1 MMAAYIRWILRHKL
15 FLVLLLAAI
24 TLIFAAIAMQGVFA
38 STLGGLFFG
47 DDHQGYKSY
56 QQRIREFASDEVVL
70 VTYQDEHLLSEQS
83 LSRLERVVEEL
94 EMLPAVAR
102 VDSLLNTQ
110 HSVGDDDT
118 LSVNLYADEALEFPE
133 RADEILQALQA
144 DPFYEGILI
153 ARNGRHAAVL
163 IELLPE
169 ENASAEGAPVFVEE
183 ALSCFEK
190 AGFTRSELTWLG
202 FPVTIAEVITQ
213 SNRNISHLFPISCVI
228 LLIVV
233 FLMFHRLWP
242 VAITLGVSFVGV
254 VWTFGFSVLLD
265 RNISLFGSLTPII
278 ILIVATSDIIHL
290 CSAYLLELAKGEA
303 KHEAILRSG
312 IEVGTAC
319 FWTSATTFVGFVA
332 LTFVPIPMF
341 KLMGLTLGF
350 GVASS
355 LLLAMTLCPIIFSL
369 MPTPKRH
376 SYDASW
382 AQKLLGRALRSVE
395 EHVFGNPWSIILFF
409 LLAFAFSIA
418 GSLRVRIETNLN
430 QRFDEKNRL
439 RQHERYYNEH
449 FAGSN
454 FLEIFLESR
463 EAQGIL
469 EPELFGKIETFH
481 KKVETLPGVDRVVS
495 LINLMQ
501 TIDQEMNP
509 ERNLDEARRW
519 TRELLAQY
527 LLLFESSGGE
537 DLDRLLDFDRRTM
550 RLAARLNDN
559 GTIFSYETGEEIKAL
574 ATSIMGDAVEAETS
588 GISYLLGGFVD
599 DVVRGQKRGLI
610 FAFITIMAMMMIMF
624 RSWRIG
630 AVSMIPNILPLLA
643 LGGYLGFFWDHVDSD
658 TIVIAMI
665 AVGIGVDD
673 TIHFLSRLRFE
684 SARTQNPDLALKHSF
699 HFSGRA
705 MVVTTL
711 ILALGFMPLGLSNY
725 FTVRIFG
732 TLLPYTLIVAVLA
745 DILLV
750 PALVKLGVIRFA
762 NISEKRLSSPNG

>member
-1 MMAAYIRWILRHKL
+1 MMKAYITWILRYK
-15 FLVLLLAAI
+15 FFVILLLAGI
-24 TLIFAAIAMQGVFA
+24 TLIFAAIAMQGVLA

-47 DDHQGYKSY
+47 DEHQGYKSY
-56 QQRIREFASDEVVL
+56 QQRIREFASDDIIL
-70 VTYQDEHLLSEQS
+70 ITYQDEHLLSEQS
-83 LSRLERVVEEL
+83 LSRLEVLVDDL
-94 EMLPAVAR
+94 EMLTAVAR
-102 VDSLLNTQ
+102 VDSLLNAQ

-118 LSVNLYADEALEFPE
+118 LYVNMYADEALEQPE
-133 RADEILQALQA
+133 RADEILKALQA
-144 DPFYEGILI
+144 DPFYDGILI
-153 ARNGRHAAVL
+153 ARDGRHAAVL
-163 IELLPE
+163 VEMLPE
-169 ENASAEGAPVFVEE
+169 EDASAEGAPGFVEDV
-183 ALSCFEK
+183 LKCFEK
-190 AGFTRSELTWLG
+190 AGFERSELRWLG

-213 SNRNISHLFPISCVI
+213 SNQNISRLFPISCVI
-228 LLIVV
+228 LLAVV

-242 VAITLGVSFVGV
+242 VAITLGVSLIGV

-290 CSAYLLELAKGEA
+290 CSAYLLELAKGEE
-303 KHEAILRSG
+303 KHAAILRSG

-350 GVASS
+350 GVACS
-355 LLLAMTLCPIIFSL
+355 LLLAMTLCPIIFAL
-369 MPTPKRH
+369 MKTPKRH

-395 EHVFGNPWSIILFF
+395 EHVFGHPWSIVLLFLIVF
-409 LLAFAFSIA
+409 GLSIA
-418 GSLRVRIETNLN
+418 GSLRIRVETNLN
-430 QRFDEKNRL
+430 QRFDENNRL
-439 RQHERYYNEH
+439 RRHEKYYDEH

-454 FLEIFLESR
+454 FLDIFLDSKKP
-463 EAQGIL
+463 QGTL

-481 KKVETLPGVDRVVS
+481 RKVEALSGVDRVVS
-495 LINLMQ
+495 LVNLMG
-501 TIDQEMNP
+501 TIDRELNP
-509 ERNLDEARRW
+509 ERNPDDPTEW

-527 LLLFESSGGE
+527 LLLFESSGGD
-537 DLDRLLDFDRRTM
+537 DLDRLLDFERRTM

-559 GTIFSYETGEEIKAL
+559 GTIFSYETGEKIKQVA
-574 ATSIMGDAVEAETS
+574 ASILGESVEVEST
-588 GISYLLGGFVD
+588 GLSYLLGGFVAE
-599 DVVRGQKRGLI
+599 VVRGQQRGLI
-610 FAFITIMAMMMIMF
+610 FAFFTIMAMMMIMF
-624 RSWRIG
+624 RSWKIG
-630 AVSMIPNILPLLA
+630 ALSMIPNILPLLA
-643 LGGYLGFFWDHVDSD
+643 LGGYLGFFWDSVDSD

-684 SARTQNPDLALKHSF
+684 STRTSDPELALKHSF

-705 MVVTTL
+705 MVTTTL

-725 FTVRIFG
+725 FTVQIFG

-750 PALVKLGVIRFA
+750 PALVKLGMIRFEA
-762 NISEKRLSSPNG
+762 MKN